1 MKPIRKV
8 VFMQELEWFFDR
20 FRGGVERVAVT
31 NGWVFTEIRYSL
43 LPDGGC
49 RMRNGNIPITL
60 ETIVDTWDHHGI
72 IVECATDGK
81 SPESGKLGHV
91 PVVFINPAKFP
102 RGRHRSAVLIDHASF
117 ARVAA
122 SELLQSGWED
132 FAFVP
137 FPGAPRWSRERERA
151 FAEAVQAAGKRFHR
165 FPGKSGKTGNPG
177 FAPGALEHWLRAMPK
192 PVGIFAANDICARDV
207 ANACTALGLAV
218 PDDVAIIG
226 VDNRRDVC
234 EKARPTLSSI
244 AQDLE
249 GEGHAAATLLAR
261 MLEEPDRTFPPV
273 KWNAGSLVR
282 RESTRFRSVSDRDGR
297 VARALEFIRLNA
309 CSGIGPDD
317 VAKAMFASRSVAYD
331 AFTKATGSTILAEIH
346 AVRLAKAREML
357 TRGIL
362 PDIVAQECG
371 YGSVNDFRRVFKRR
385 TGTTI
390 RRWIRERRG

>member
-1 MKPIRKV
+1 MKPIRRV

-20 FRGGVERVAVT
+20 FRSGVERVAVT

-60 ETIVDTWDHHGI
+60 EKIVDTWDHHGI
-72 IVECATDGK
+72 IVECDSGGK
-81 SPESGKLGHV
+81 SPESAKLGSV
-91 PVVFINPAKFP
+91 PVVFINPATVP
-102 RGRHRSAVLIDHASF
+102 RGRRRSAVLIDQVSI

-122 SELLQSGWED
+122 GELLESGWEN
-132 FAFVP
+132 FAFIP
-137 FPGAPRWSRERERA
+137 FPGGSRWSRERERA
-151 FAEAVQAAGKRFHR
+151 FAEIVRDAGKRFHR
-165 FPGKSGKTGNPG
+165 FTGRPGKSGDSG
-177 FAPGALEHWLRAMPK
+177 FASGALEHWLGALPK

-218 PDDVAIIG
+218 PDDVAIVG
-226 VDNRRDVC
+226 VDNRRDIC
-234 EKARPTLSSI
+234 EKCSPTLSSI
-244 AQDLE
+244 AQDFE
-249 GEGHAAATLLAR
+249 GEGQAAATLLAR
-261 MLEEPDRTFPPV
+261 MMDEPERTFPPV
-273 KWNAGSLVR
+273 RWRAGSLVR
-282 RESTRFRSVSDRDGR
+282 RESTRFRSVSDREGR

-357 TRGIL
+357 ARGIL
-362 PDIVAQECG
+362 PDLVAQECG

-385 TGTTI
+385 TGMTI
-390 RRWIRERRG
+390 RRWLKECRG

>member
-1 MKPIRKV
+1 
-8 VFMQELEWFFDR
+8 MQEQEWFFDR
-20 FRGGVERVAVT
+20 FRSGVERVAVT

-43 LPDGGC
+43 LQDGGC
-49 RMRNGNIPITL
+49 RMRNGNLPISL

-72 IVECATDGK
+72 IVECDSGGK
-81 SPESGKLGHV
+81 SPESAKLGPV
-91 PVVFINPAKFP
+91 PVVFINPATVP
-102 RGRHRSAVLIDHASF
+102 RGRRHSAVLIDQASI

-122 SELLQSGWED
+122 GELLESGWED

-137 FPGAPRWSRERERA
+137 FPGGPRWSRERERA
-151 FAEAVQAAGKRFHR
+151 FAEFVRDAGKRFHR
-165 FPGKSGKTGNPG
+165 FSGKPGGSGDSG
-177 FAPGALEHWLRAMPK
+177 FASGALEHWLRALPK
-192 PVGIFAANDICARDV
+192 PVGIFAANDNCARKV
-207 ANACTALGLAV
+207 ANSCAALGLAV

-234 EKARPTLSSI
+234 ESIRPMLSSV
-244 AQDLE
+244 AQDFE
-249 GEGHAAATLLAR
+249 GEGQAAATLLAS

-273 KWNAGSLVR
+273 RWRAGSLVR
-282 RESTRFRSVSDRDGR
+282 RVSTRFRSVNDREGR

-331 AFTKATGSTILAEIH
+331 AFKKATGRTILDEIH

-357 TRGIL
+357 SRGIL
-362 PDIVAQECG
+362 PDIASQQCG

-385 TGTTI
+385 TGMTI
-390 RRWIRERRG
+390 RRWLKECRG

>member
-31 NGWVFTEIRYSL
+31 NGWIFTEIRYNL
-43 LPDGGC
+43 LPDGEC
-49 RMRNGNIPITL
+49 RMRNGNLPISF

-81 SPESGKLGHV
+81 SPESAKLGPV
-91 PVVFINPAKFP
+91 QVVFINPAKFP
-102 RGRHRSAVLIDHASF
+102 RGRHRSAVLIDQASF

-122 SELLQSGWED
+122 SELFASGRD
-132 FAFVP
+132 DYAFVP
-137 FPGAPRWSRERERA
+137 FPGSPRWSRERERA

-165 FPGKSGKTGNPG
+165 FPGKSGKAGTPG
-177 FAPGALEHWLRAMPK
+177 FEQEALEHWLGALPK
-192 PVGIFAANDICARDV
+192 PVGIFAANDLAAKAAADACA
-207 ANACTALGLAV
+207 ALGLAV
-218 PDDVAIIG
+218 PDDVAIVG
-226 VDNRRDVC
+226 VDNRRDIC
-234 EKARPTLSSI
+234 EKCSPTLSSI
-244 AQDLE
+244 AQDFE
-249 GEGHAAATLLAR
+249 GEGQAAATLLAR
-261 MLEEPDRTFPPV
+261 MMDEPERTFPPV
-273 KWNAGSLVR
+273 RWRAGSLVR
-282 RESTRFRSVSDRDGR
+282 RESTRFRSVSDREGR

-331 AFTKATGSTILAEIH
+331 AFKKATGRTILDEIH

-357 TRGIL
+357 SRGIL
-362 PDIVAQECG
+362 PDIASQQCG

-385 TGTTI
+385 TGMTI
-390 RRWIRERRG
+390 RRWLKECQG